1 MEGLKDKEEPPL
13 DPERARGELM
23 LMLGV
28 LARFFKTPLDYW
40 ENKTPQELRDWWEV
54 MEEIARRE
62 AEALEKQK
70 PKAGV

>member
-1 MEGLKDKEEPPL
+1 
-13 DPERARGELM
+13 M

-62 AEALEKQK
+62 AEALERQK
-70 PKAGV
+70 PRAGV

>member
-1 MEGLKDKEEPPL
+1 
-13 DPERARGELM
+13 M

-28 LARFFKTPLDYW
+28 LARYFKTPLDYW

-62 AEALEKQK
+62 AETLEKRRG
-70 PKAGV
+70 AGGL

>member
-1 MEGLKDKEEPPL
+1 MEGLREKEEPLP

-28 LARFFKTPLDYW
+28 LARYFRTPLDYW

-62 AEALEKQK
+62 AEALERQK
-70 PKAGV
+70 PRA